1 MIKEV
6 VLPDL
11 GEGIE
16 SATISEILISVGEK
30 VKKDDVLL
38 VLESDKASME
48 IPSDYEGK
56 IVEMFIEEGK
66 DISIGEPLYKI
77 ETQNQIEKEIE
88 NEPEKETKKENLEIH
103 KQEVESGNRT
113 EDSSQFKPATEL
125 KNSIAANGVF
135 ASPGVRRLAR
145 ELDIDLGIIKGTGAK
160 GRTTKE
166 DLNNYIR
173 IKMNESSGLSR
184 PPRKPIDFS
193 KWGDIEYQKL
203 TKVNKITGNRLQEAW
218 QNIPHVTQ
226 YNSADITNLSTYR
239 KKLKSEA
246 EKTGRKVTFLP
257 FLMKASV
264 SVLKNMVRFNSSLD
278 ENEENLIIKKYYHI
292 GVAVDTPSGLMVP
305 CIRDVDKKTVMEL
318 SEELVDISQRARD
331 KKLKPEDLKGSTF
344 TISSLGGIGGT
355 NFAPIVNPPEV
366 AILGV
371 SKSEWQPV
379 FDKDKKEFV
388 PRFIMPFSLSYD
400 HRVIDGASGA
410 AFVEKLSQTLESVEL
425 FKE

>member
-1 MIKEV
+1 MIKEI

-16 SATISEILISVGEK
+16 SATISEIPLSAGEH

-48 IPSDYEGK
+48 IPSDYDGK
-56 IVEMFIEEGK
+56 ITEVLVEEGK
-66 DISIGEPLYKI
+66 DVVTGEPLFKI
-77 ETQNQIEKEIE
+77 EIQDSTKEEIE
-88 NEPEKETKKENLEIH
+88 EETKKEDKTKEQTEV
-103 KQEVESGNRT
+103 KVESKAV
-113 EDSSQFKPATEL
+113 FEL
-125 KNSIAANGVF
+125 NVARVGDDVF
-135 ASPGVRRLAR
+135 ASPSVRRLAR
-145 ELDIDLGIIKGTGAK
+145 ELGIDLRLIKGTGAK

-166 DLNNYIR
+166 DLHSYIR
-173 IKMNESSGLSR
+173 IKMQEGSGLSK
-184 PPRKPIDFS
+184 PPKKPIDFS
-193 KWGDIEYQKL
+193 QWGDIEYQKL
-203 TKVNKITGNRLQEAW
+203 TKVNKITGSRLQEAW
-218 QNIPHVTQ
+218 QDIPHVTQ
-226 YNSADITNLSTYR
+226 HNSADITDLNDYR

-246 EKTGRKVTFLP
+246 EKEGIKITFLP

-264 SVLKNMVRFNSSLD
+264 LVLKEMIRFNSSLD
-278 ENEENLIIKKYYHI
+278 ENEENLIIKRYFHL

-305 CIRDVDKKTVMEL
+305 CVRDVDKKTIREL

-331 KKLKPEDLKGSTF
+331 KKLRPDELKGSTF

-355 NFAPIVNPPEV
+355 AFSPIVNPPEV

-371 SKSEWQPV
+371 SKSEWKPV
-379 FDKDKKEFV
+379 FDKNKKEFV

-410 AFVEKLSQTLESVEL
+410 AFVERLSQTLENIDQ

>member
-1 MIKEV
+1 MIKEI

-16 SATISEILISVGEK
+16 SATISEVPLSAGEH

-48 IPSDYEGK
+48 IPSDYDGK
-56 IVEMFIEEGK
+56 ITEVLVEEGK
-66 DISIGEPLYKI
+66 DVVTGEPLFKI
-77 ETQNQIEKEIE
+77 EIQDSTKEEIE
-88 NEPEKETKKENLEIH
+88 EETKKEDKTKEQTEV
-103 KQEVESGNRT
+103 KVESKAVFEPNVARVG
-113 EDSSQFKPATEL
+113 DD
-125 KNSIAANGVF
+125 VF

-145 ELDIDLGIIKGTGAK
+145 ELGIDLRLIKGTGAK

-166 DLNNYIR
+166 DLHSYIR
-173 IKMNESSGLSR
+173 IKMQEGSGLSK
-184 PPRKPIDFS
+184 PPKKPIDFS
-193 KWGDIEYQKL
+193 QWGNIEYQKL
-203 TKVNKITGNRLQEAW
+203 TKVNKITGSRLQEAW
-218 QNIPHVTQ
+218 QDIPHVTQ
-226 YNSADITNLSTYR
+226 HNSADITDLNDYR

-246 EKTGRKVTFLP
+246 EKEGIKITFLP

-264 SVLKNMVRFNSSLD
+264 LVLKEMIRFNSSLD
-278 ENEENLIIKKYYHI
+278 ENEENLIIKKYFHL

-305 CIRDVDKKTVMEL
+305 CVRDVDKKTIKEL
-318 SEELVDISQRARD
+318 SEELADISQRARD
-331 KKLKPEDLKGSTF
+331 KKLRPDELKGSTF

-355 NFAPIVNPPEV
+355 AFSPIVNPPEV

-371 SKSEWQPV
+371 SKSEWKPV
-379 FDKDKKEFV
+379 FDKNKKEFV

-410 AFVEKLSQTLESVEL
+410 AFVERLSQTLENIDQ

>member
-1 MIKEV
+1 MIKEI

-16 SATISEILISVGEK
+16 SATISEVPLSAGEH

-48 IPSDYEGK
+48 IPSDYDGK
-56 IVEMFIEEGK
+56 ITEVLVEEGK
-66 DISIGEPLYKI
+66 DVVTGEPLFKI
-77 ETQNQIEKEIE
+77 EIQDSTKEEIE
-88 NEPEKETKKENLEIH
+88 EETKKEDKTKEQTEV
-103 KQEVESGNRT
+103 KVESKAVFEPN
-113 EDSSQFKPATEL
+113 
-125 KNSIAANGVF
+125 IARVGDDVF

-145 ELDIDLGIIKGTGAK
+145 ELGIDLRLIKGTGAK

-166 DLNNYIR
+166 DLHSYIR
-173 IKMNESSGLSR
+173 IKMQEGSGLSK
-184 PPRKPIDFS
+184 PPKKPIDFS
-193 KWGDIEYQKL
+193 QWGDIEYQKL
-203 TKVNKITGNRLQEAW
+203 TKVNKITGSRLQEAW
-218 QNIPHVTQ
+218 QDIPHVTQ
-226 YNSADITNLSTYR
+226 HNTADITDLNDYR

-246 EKTGRKVTFLP
+246 EKEGIKITFLP

-264 SVLKNMVRFNSSLD
+264 LVLKEMIRFNSSLD
-278 ENEENLIIKKYYHI
+278 ENEENLIIKKYFHL

-305 CIRDVDKKTVMEL
+305 CVRDVDKKTIKEL
-318 SEELVDISQRARD
+318 SEELADISQRARD
-331 KKLKPEDLKGSTF
+331 KKLRPDELKGSTF

-355 NFAPIVNPPEV
+355 AFSPIVNPPEV

-371 SKSEWQPV
+371 SKSEWKPV
-379 FDKDKKEFV
+379 FDKNKKEFV

-410 AFVEKLSQTLESVEL
+410 AFVERLSQTLENIDQ

>member
-1 MIKEV
+1 MIKEI

-16 SATISEILISVGEK
+16 SATISEVPLSAGEH

-48 IPSDYEGK
+48 IPSDYNGK
-56 IVEMFIEEGK
+56 ITEVLVEEGK
-66 DISIGEPLYKI
+66 DVVTGEPLFKI
-77 ETQNQIEKEIE
+77 EIQDSTKEEIE
-88 NEPEKETKKENLEIH
+88 EETKKEDKTKEQTEI
-103 KQEVESGNRT
+103 KVESKAVFEPN
-113 EDSSQFKPATEL
+113 
-125 KNSIAANGVF
+125 IARVGDDVF

-145 ELDIDLGIIKGTGAK
+145 ELGIDLRLIKGTGAK

-166 DLNNYIR
+166 DLHSYIR
-173 IKMNESSGLSR
+173 IKMQEGSGLSK
-184 PPRKPIDFS
+184 PPKKPIDFS
-193 KWGDIEYQKL
+193 QWGDIEYQKL
-203 TKVNKITGNRLQEAW
+203 TKVNKITGSRLQEAW
-218 QNIPHVTQ
+218 QDIPHVTQ
-226 YNSADITNLSTYR
+226 HNSADITDLNDYR

-246 EKTGRKVTFLP
+246 EKEGIKITFLP

-264 SVLKNMVRFNSSLD
+264 LVLKEMIRFNSSLD
-278 ENEENLIIKKYYHI
+278 ENEENLIIKKYFHL

-305 CIRDVDKKTVMEL
+305 CVRDVDKKTIKEL
-318 SEELVDISQRARD
+318 SEELADISQRARD
-331 KKLKPEDLKGSTF
+331 KKLRPDELKGSTF

-355 NFAPIVNPPEV
+355 AFSPIVNPPEV

-371 SKSEWQPV
+371 SKSEWKPV
-379 FDKDKKEFV
+379 FDKNKKEFV

-410 AFVEKLSQTLESVEL
+410 AFVERLSQTLENIDQ

>member
-1 MIKEV
+1 MIKEI

-16 SATISEILISVGEK
+16 SATISEVPLSTGAH

-48 IPSDYEGK
+48 IPSDYDGQITE
-56 IVEMFIEEGK
+56 VLVEEGK
-66 DISIGEPLYKI
+66 DVVTGEPLFKI
-77 ETQNQIEKEIE
+77 EIQDSTKEKIEE
-88 NEPEKETKKENLEIH
+88 ETKKEDKTKEQTEV
-103 KQEVESGNRT
+103 KVESKAVFEPN
-113 EDSSQFKPATEL
+113 
-125 KNSIAANGVF
+125 IARVGDDVF

-145 ELDIDLGIIKGTGAK
+145 ELGIDLRLIKGTGAK

-166 DLNNYIR
+166 DLHSYIR
-173 IKMNESSGLSR
+173 IKMQEGSGLSK
-184 PPRKPIDFS
+184 PPKKPIDFS
-193 KWGDIEYQKL
+193 QWGDIEYQKL
-203 TKVNKITGNRLQEAW
+203 TKVNKITGSRLQEAW
-218 QNIPHVTQ
+218 QDIPHVTQ
-226 YNSADITNLSTYR
+226 HNSADITDLNDYR

-246 EKTGRKVTFLP
+246 EKEGIKITFLP

-264 SVLKNMVRFNSSLD
+264 LVLKEMIRFNSSLD
-278 ENEENLIIKKYYHI
+278 ENEENLIIKKYFHL

-305 CIRDVDKKTVMEL
+305 CVRDVDKKTIREL

-331 KKLKPEDLKGSTF
+331 KKLRPDELKGSTF

-355 NFAPIVNPPEV
+355 AFAPIVNPPEV

-371 SKSEWQPV
+371 SKSEWKPV
-379 FDKDKKEFV
+379 FDKNKKEFI

-410 AFVEKLSQTLESVEL
+410 AFVERLSQTLENIDQ

>member
-1 MIKEV
+1 MIKEI

-16 SATISEILISVGEK
+16 SATISEVPLGVGEH

-48 IPSDYEGK
+48 IPSDYDGK
-56 IVEMFIEEGK
+56 IIEVLIEEGK
-66 DISIGEPLYKI
+66 DVATGEPLFKI
-77 ETQNQIEKEIE
+77 ETQDSPKEKIEEEPKKEV
-88 NEPEKETKKENLEIH
+88 ETKEQTEVK
-103 KQEVESGNRT
+103 VESKAVF
-113 EDSSQFKPATEL
+113 EP
-125 KNSIAANGVF
+125 SIARVGDDVF

-145 ELDIDLGIIKGTGAK
+145 ELGINLGLIKGTGAK

-166 DLNNYIR
+166 DLHSYIR
-173 IKMNESSGLSR
+173 VKMQEGSGLSK
-184 PPRKPIDFS
+184 PPKKPIDFS
-193 KWGDIEYQKL
+193 QWGDIEYQKL
-203 TKVNKITGNRLQEAW
+203 TKVNKITGSRLQEAW
-218 QNIPHVTQ
+218 QDIPHVTQ
-226 YNSADITNLSTYR
+226 FNSADITDLNDYR

-246 EKTGRKVTFLP
+246 EKEGIKTTFLP

-264 SVLKNMVRFNSSLD
+264 LVLKEMIRFNSSLD
-278 ENEENLIIKKYYHI
+278 ENEENLIIKKYFHL

-305 CIRDVDKKTVMEL
+305 CVRDVDKTTIKEL
-318 SEELVDISQRARD
+318 SEELVDISKRARD
-331 KKLKPEDLKGSTF
+331 KKLRPDELKGSTF

-355 NFAPIVNPPEV
+355 AFTPIVNPPEV

-371 SKSEWQPV
+371 SKSEWKPV
-379 FDKDKKEFV
+379 FDKNKKEFV

-410 AFVEKLSQTLESVEL
+410 AFVERLSKTLENIDQ

>member
-1 MIKEV
+1 MIKEI

-16 SATISEILISVGEK
+16 SATISEVPLSAGEH

-48 IPSDYEGK
+48 IPSDYDGK
-56 IVEMFIEEGK
+56 ITEVLVEEGK
-66 DISIGEPLYKI
+66 DVVTGEPLFKI
-77 ETQNQIEKEIE
+77 EIQDSTKEEIE
-88 NEPEKETKKENLEIH
+88 EETKKEDKTKEQTEV
-103 KQEVESGNRT
+103 KVESKAVFQPN
-113 EDSSQFKPATEL
+113 
-125 KNSIAANGVF
+125 IARVGDDVF

-145 ELDIDLGIIKGTGAK
+145 ELGVDLRLIKGTGAK

-166 DLNNYIR
+166 DLHSYIR
-173 IKMNESSGLSR
+173 IKMQEGSGLSK
-184 PPRKPIDFS
+184 PPKKPIDFS
-193 KWGDIEYQKL
+193 QWGDIEYQKL
-203 TKVNKITGNRLQEAW
+203 TKVNKITGSRLQEAW
-218 QNIPHVTQ
+218 QDIPHVTQ
-226 YNSADITNLSTYR
+226 YNSADITDLNDYR

-246 EKTGRKVTFLP
+246 EKEGIKITFLP

-264 SVLKNMVRFNSSLD
+264 LVLKEMIRFNSSLD
-278 ENEENLIIKKYYHI
+278 ENEDNLIIKKYFHL

-305 CIRDVDKKTVMEL
+305 CFRDVDKKTIKEL
-318 SEELVDISQRARD
+318 SEELADISQRARD
-331 KKLKPEDLKGSTF
+331 KKLRPDELKGSTF

-355 NFAPIVNPPEV
+355 AFSPIVNPPEV

-371 SKSEWQPV
+371 SKSEWKPV
-379 FDKDKKEFV
+379 FDKNKKEFV

-410 AFVEKLSQTLESVEL
+410 AFVEGLSQTLENIDQ

>member
-1 MIKEV
+1 MIKEI

-16 SATISEILISVGEK
+16 SATISEVPLSAGEH

-48 IPSDYEGK
+48 IPSDYDGK
-56 IVEMFIEEGK
+56 ITEVLVEEGK
-66 DISIGEPLYKI
+66 DVVTGEPLFKI
-77 ETQNQIEKEIE
+77 EIQDSTKEEIE
-88 NEPEKETKKENLEIH
+88 EETKKEDKTKEQTEV
-103 KQEVESGNRT
+103 KVESKAVFEPN
-113 EDSSQFKPATEL
+113 
-125 KNSIAANGVF
+125 IARVGDDVF

-145 ELDIDLGIIKGTGAK
+145 ELGIDLRLIKGTGAK

-166 DLNNYIR
+166 DLHSYIR
-173 IKMNESSGLSR
+173 IKMQEGSGLSK
-184 PPRKPIDFS
+184 PPKKPIDFS
-193 KWGDIEYQKL
+193 QWGDIEHQKL
-203 TKVNKITGNRLQEAW
+203 TKVNKITGRRLQEAW
-218 QNIPHVTQ
+218 QDIPHVTQ
-226 YNSADITNLSTYR
+226 HNSADITDLNDYR

-246 EKTGRKVTFLP
+246 EKEGIKITFLP

-264 SVLKNMVRFNSSLD
+264 LVLKEMIRFNSSLD
-278 ENEENLIIKKYYHI
+278 ENEENLIIKKYFHL

-305 CIRDVDKKTVMEL
+305 CVRDVDKKTIKEL
-318 SEELVDISQRARD
+318 SEELADISQRARD
-331 KKLKPEDLKGSTF
+331 KKLRPDELKGSTF

-355 NFAPIVNPPEV
+355 AFSPIVNPPEV

-371 SKSEWQPV
+371 SKSEWKPV
-379 FDKDKKEFV
+379 FDKNKKEFV

-410 AFVEKLSQTLESVEL
+410 AFVERLSQTLENIDQ

>member
-1 MIKEV
+1 MIKEI

-16 SATISEILISVGEK
+16 SATISEVPLGAGEH

-48 IPSDYEGK
+48 IPSDYDGK
-56 IVEMFIEEGK
+56 IIEVLVEEGK
-66 DISIGEPLYKI
+66 DVVTGEPLFKI
-77 ETQNQIEKEIE
+77 ETQDSPKEEIE
-88 NEPEKETKKENLEIH
+88 EEPKKEVETKEQVEV
-103 KQEVESGNRT
+103 EVESKAVL
-113 EDSSQFKPATEL
+113 EP
-125 KNSIAANGVF
+125 SIAREGDDVF

-145 ELDIDLGIIKGTGAK
+145 ELGIDLRLIKGTGAK

-166 DLNNYIR
+166 DLHSYIR
-173 IKMNESSGLSR
+173 MKMQEGSGLSR
-184 PPRKPIDFS
+184 PPKKPIDFS
-193 KWGDIEYQKL
+193 QWGDIEYQKL
-203 TKVNKITGNRLQEAW
+203 TKVNKITGSRLQEAW
-218 QNIPHVTQ
+218 QDIPHVTQ
-226 YNSADITNLSTYR
+226 HNSADITDLNDYR
-239 KKLKSEA
+239 KKLKSQA
-246 EKTGRKVTFLP
+246 EKEGIKITFLP

-264 SVLKNMVRFNSSLD
+264 LVLKEMIRFNSSLD
-278 ENEENLIIKKYYHI
+278 ENEENLIIKKYFHL

-305 CIRDVDKKTVMEL
+305 CVRDVDKKTIREL

-331 KKLKPEDLKGSTF
+331 KKLRPDELKGSTF

-355 NFAPIVNPPEV
+355 AFAPIVNPPEV

-371 SKSEWQPV
+371 SKSEWKPV
-379 FDKDKKEFV
+379 FDKNKKEFI

-410 AFVEKLSQTLESVEL
+410 AFVERLSKTLENIDQ

>member
-1 MIKEV
+1 MIKEI

-16 SATISEILISVGEK
+16 SATISEVPLSAGEH

-48 IPSDYEGK
+48 IPSDYDGK
-56 IVEMFIEEGK
+56 ITEVLVEEGK
-66 DISIGEPLYKI
+66 DVVTGEPLFKI
-77 ETQNQIEKEIE
+77 EIQDSTKEEIE
-88 NEPEKETKKENLEIH
+88 EETKKEDKTKEQTEV
-103 KQEVESGNRT
+103 KVESKAVFEPN
-113 EDSSQFKPATEL
+113 
-125 KNSIAANGVF
+125 IARVGDDVF

-145 ELDIDLGIIKGTGAK
+145 ELGIDLRLIKGTGAK

-166 DLNNYIR
+166 DLHSYIR
-173 IKMNESSGLSR
+173 IKMQEGSGLSK
-184 PPRKPIDFS
+184 PPKRPIDFS
-193 KWGDIEYQKL
+193 QWGDIEYQKL
-203 TKVNKITGNRLQEAW
+203 TKVNKITGSRLQEAW
-218 QNIPHVTQ
+218 QDIPHVTQ
-226 YNSADITNLSTYR
+226 HNSADITDLNDYR

-246 EKTGRKVTFLP
+246 EKEGIKITFLP

-264 SVLKNMVRFNSSLD
+264 LVLKEMIRFNSSLD
-278 ENEENLIIKKYYHI
+278 ENEENLIIKKYFHL

-305 CIRDVDKKTVMEL
+305 CVRDVDKKTIKEL
-318 SEELVDISQRARD
+318 SEELADISQRARD
-331 KKLKPEDLKGSTF
+331 KKLRPDELKGSTF

-355 NFAPIVNPPEV
+355 AFSPIVNPPEV

-371 SKSEWQPV
+371 SKSEWKPV
-379 FDKDKKEFV
+379 FDKNKKEFV
-388 PRFIMPFSLSYD
+388 PRFVMPFSLSYD

-410 AFVEKLSQTLESVEL
+410 AFVERLSQTLENIDQ

>member
-1 MIKEV
+1 MIKEI

-16 SATISEILISVGEK
+16 SATISEIPLGVGEQ

-48 IPSDYEGK
+48 IPSDYDGK
-56 IVEMFIEEGK
+56 IVEVLIEEGK
-66 DISIGEPLYKI
+66 DVATGEPLFKI
-77 ETQNQIEKEIE
+77 ETQGSLEEKVEEKPEKEIE
-88 NEPEKETKKENLEIH
+88 IKEKPEERAEAQPTPK
-103 KQEVESGNRT
+103 
-113 EDSSQFKPATEL
+113 A
-125 KNSIAANGVF
+125 SIARVGDDVF

-145 ELDIDLGIIKGTGAK
+145 ELGIDLGTIKGTGAK

-166 DLNNYIR
+166 DLHSYIR
-173 IKMNESSGLSR
+173 IKMQEGAGLSR
-184 PPRKPIDFS
+184 PPKKPIDFS
-193 KWGDIEYQKL
+193 QWGEVEYQKL

-218 QNIPHVTQ
+218 QDIPHVTQ
-226 YNSADITNLSTYR
+226 YNSADITDLSTYR

-246 EKTGRKVTFLP
+246 EKTGVKVTFLP

-264 SVLKNMVRFNSSLD
+264 LVLREMARFNSSLD
-278 ENEENLIIKKYYHI
+278 ENEENLIIKKYFHI

-305 CIRDVDKKTVMEL
+305 CIKDVDKKTIMEL
-318 SEELVDISQRARD
+318 SKELIDMSQRARD
-331 KKLKPEDLKGSTF
+331 KKLRPDELKGSTF

-355 NFAPIVNPPEV
+355 AFAPIVNPPEV

-371 SKSEWQPV
+371 SKSEWKPV
-379 FDKDKKEFV
+379 YDKNAKEFA
-388 PRFIMPFSLSYD
+388 PRFVMPFSLSYD

-410 AFVEKLSQTLESVEL
+410 AFVERLSQVLENIDL

>member
-1 MIKEV
+1 MIKEI

-16 SATISEILISVGEK
+16 SATISEVPLSAGEH

-48 IPSDYEGK
+48 IPSDYDGK
-56 IVEMFIEEGK
+56 ITEVLVEEGK
-66 DISIGEPLYKI
+66 DVVTGEPLFKI
-77 ETQNQIEKEIE
+77 EIQDSTKEEIE
-88 NEPEKETKKENLEIH
+88 EETKKEDKTKEQTEV
-103 KQEVESGNRT
+103 KVESKAVFEPN
-113 EDSSQFKPATEL
+113 
-125 KNSIAANGVF
+125 IARVGDDVF

-145 ELDIDLGIIKGTGAK
+145 ELGIDLRLIKGTGAK

-166 DLNNYIR
+166 DLHSYIR
-173 IKMNESSGLSR
+173 VKMQEGSGLSK
-184 PPRKPIDFS
+184 PPKKPIDFS
-193 KWGDIEYQKL
+193 QWGDIEYQKL
-203 TKVNKITGNRLQEAW
+203 TKVNKITGSRLQEAW
-218 QNIPHVTQ
+218 QDIPHVTQ
-226 YNSADITNLSTYR
+226 FNSADITDLNDYR

-246 EKTGRKVTFLP
+246 EKEGIKITFLP

-264 SVLKNMVRFNSSLD
+264 LVLKEMIRFNSSLD
-278 ENEENLIIKKYYHI
+278 ENEENLIIKKYFHL

-305 CIRDVDKKTVMEL
+305 CVRDVDKKTIKEL
-318 SEELVDISQRARD
+318 SEELADISQRARD
-331 KKLKPEDLKGSTF
+331 KKLRPDELKGSTF

-355 NFAPIVNPPEV
+355 AFSPIVNPPEV

-371 SKSEWQPV
+371 SKSEWKPV
-379 FDKDKKEFV
+379 FDKNKKEFI

-410 AFVEKLSQTLESVEL
+410 AFVERLSQTLENIDQ

>member
-1 MIKEV
+1 MIKEI

-16 SATISEILISVGEK
+16 SATISEVPLSAGEH

-48 IPSDYEGK
+48 IPSDYDGK
-56 IVEMFIEEGK
+56 ITEVLVEEGK
-66 DISIGEPLYKI
+66 DVVTGEPLFKI
-77 ETQNQIEKEIE
+77 EIQDSTKEEIE
-88 NEPEKETKKENLEIH
+88 EETKKEDKTKEQTEV
-103 KQEVESGNRT
+103 KVESKAVFEPN
-113 EDSSQFKPATEL
+113 
-125 KNSIAANGVF
+125 IARVGDDVF

-145 ELDIDLGIIKGTGAK
+145 ELGIDLILIKGTGAK

-166 DLNNYIR
+166 DLHSYIR
-173 IKMNESSGLSR
+173 IKMQEGSGLSK
-184 PPRKPIDFS
+184 PPKKPIDFS
-193 KWGDIEYQKL
+193 QWGDIEYQKL
-203 TKVNKITGNRLQEAW
+203 TKVNKITGSRLQEAW
-218 QNIPHVTQ
+218 QDIPHVTQ
-226 YNSADITNLSTYR
+226 HNSADITDLNDYR

-246 EKTGRKVTFLP
+246 EKEGIKITFLP

-264 SVLKNMVRFNSSLD
+264 LVLKEMIRFNSSLD
-278 ENEENLIIKKYYHI
+278 ENEENLIIKKYFHL

-305 CIRDVDKKTVMEL
+305 CVRDVDKKTIKEL
-318 SEELVDISQRARD
+318 SEELADISQRARD
-331 KKLKPEDLKGSTF
+331 KKLRPDELKGSTF

-355 NFAPIVNPPEV
+355 AFSPIVNPPEV

-371 SKSEWQPV
+371 SKSEWKPV
-379 FDKDKKEFV
+379 FDKNKKEFV

-410 AFVEKLSQTLESVEL
+410 AFVERLSQTLENIDQ

>member
-1 MIKEV
+1 MIKEI

-16 SATISEILISVGEK
+16 SATISEIPLSAGER

-48 IPSDYEGK
+48 IPSDYDGK
-56 IVEMFIEEGK
+56 ITEVLVEEGK
-66 DISIGEPLYKI
+66 DVVTGEPLFKI
-77 ETQNQIEKEIE
+77 EIQDSTKEEIE
-88 NEPEKETKKENLEIH
+88 EETKKEDKTKEQTEV
-103 KQEVESGNRT
+103 KVESKAVFEPN
-113 EDSSQFKPATEL
+113 
-125 KNSIAANGVF
+125 IARVGDDVF

-145 ELDIDLGIIKGTGAK
+145 ELGIDLRLIKGTGAK

-166 DLNNYIR
+166 DLHSYIR
-173 IKMNESSGLSR
+173 IKMQEGSGLSK
-184 PPRKPIDFS
+184 PPKKPIDFS
-193 KWGDIEYQKL
+193 QWGDIEYQKL
-203 TKVNKITGNRLQEAW
+203 TKVNKITGSRLQEAW
-218 QNIPHVTQ
+218 QDIPHVTQ
-226 YNSADITNLSTYR
+226 HNSADITDLNDYR

-246 EKTGRKVTFLP
+246 EKEGIKITFLP

-264 SVLKNMVRFNSSLD
+264 LVLKEMIRFNSSLD
-278 ENEENLIIKKYYHI
+278 ENEENLIIKKYFHL

-305 CIRDVDKKTVMEL
+305 CVRDVDKKTIKEL
-318 SEELVDISQRARD
+318 SEELADISQRARD
-331 KKLKPEDLKGSTF
+331 KKLRPDELKGSTF

-355 NFAPIVNPPEV
+355 AFSPIVNPPEV

-371 SKSEWQPV
+371 SKSEWKPV
-379 FDKDKKEFV
+379 FDKNKKEFV

-410 AFVEKLSQTLESVEL
+410 AFVEKLSQTLENIDQ

>member
-1 MIKEV
+1 MIKEI

-16 SATISEILISVGEK
+16 SATISEVPLSAGEH

-48 IPSDYEGK
+48 IPSDYDGK
-56 IVEMFIEEGK
+56 ITEVLVEEGK
-66 DISIGEPLYKI
+66 DVVTGEPLFKI
-77 ETQNQIEKEIE
+77 EIQDSTKEEIE
-88 NEPEKETKKENLEIH
+88 EETKKEDKTKEQTEV
-103 KQEVESGNRT
+103 KVESKAVFESN
-113 EDSSQFKPATEL
+113 
-125 KNSIAANGVF
+125 IARVGDDVF

-145 ELDIDLGIIKGTGAK
+145 ELGIDLRLIKGTGAK

-166 DLNNYIR
+166 DLHSYIR
-173 IKMNESSGLSR
+173 IKMQEGSGLSK
-184 PPRKPIDFS
+184 PPKKPIDFS
-193 KWGDIEYQKL
+193 QWGDIEYQKL
-203 TKVNKITGNRLQEAW
+203 TKVNKITGSRLQEAW
-218 QNIPHVTQ
+218 QDIPHVTQ
-226 YNSADITNLSTYR
+226 HNSADITDLNDYR

-246 EKTGRKVTFLP
+246 EKEGIKITFLP

-264 SVLKNMVRFNSSLD
+264 LVLKEMIRFNSSLD
-278 ENEENLIIKKYYHI
+278 ENEENLIIKKYFHL

-305 CIRDVDKKTVMEL
+305 CVRDVDKKTIKEL
-318 SEELVDISQRARD
+318 SEELADISQRARD
-331 KKLKPEDLKGSTF
+331 KKLRPDELKGSTF

-355 NFAPIVNPPEV
+355 AFSPIVNPPEV

-371 SKSEWQPV
+371 SKSEWKPV
-379 FDKDKKEFV
+379 FDKNKKEFV

-410 AFVEKLSQTLESVEL
+410 AFVEGLSQTLENIDQ

>member
-1 MIKEV
+1 MIKEI

-16 SATISEILISVGEK
+16 SATISEIPLSAGER

-48 IPSDYEGK
+48 IPSDYDGK
-56 IVEMFIEEGK
+56 ITEVLVEEGK
-66 DISIGEPLYKI
+66 DVVTGEPLFKI
-77 ETQNQIEKEIE
+77 EIQDSTKEEIE
-88 NEPEKETKKENLEIH
+88 EETKKEDKTKEQTEV
-103 KQEVESGNRT
+103 KVESKAVFEPN
-113 EDSSQFKPATEL
+113 
-125 KNSIAANGVF
+125 IARVGDDVF
-135 ASPGVRRLAR
+135 ASPGVRRLSR
-145 ELDIDLGIIKGTGAK
+145 ELGIDLRLIKGTGAK

-166 DLNNYIR
+166 DLHSYIR
-173 IKMNESSGLSR
+173 IKMQEGSGLSK
-184 PPRKPIDFS
+184 PPKKPIDFS
-193 KWGDIEYQKL
+193 QWGNIEYQKL
-203 TKVNKITGNRLQEAW
+203 TKVNKITGSRLQEAW
-218 QNIPHVTQ
+218 QDIPHVTQ
-226 YNSADITNLSTYR
+226 HNSADITDLNDYR

-246 EKTGRKVTFLP
+246 EKEGIKITFLP

-264 SVLKNMVRFNSSLD
+264 LVLKEMIRFNSSLD
-278 ENEENLIIKKYYHI
+278 ENEENLIIKKYFHL

-305 CIRDVDKKTVMEL
+305 CVRDVDKKTIKEL
-318 SEELVDISQRARD
+318 SEELADISQRARD
-331 KKLKPEDLKGSTF
+331 KKLRPDELKGSTF

-355 NFAPIVNPPEV
+355 AFSPIVNPPEV

-371 SKSEWQPV
+371 SKSEWKPV
-379 FDKDKKEFV
+379 FDKNKKEFV

-410 AFVEKLSQTLESVEL
+410 AFVERLSQTLENIDQ

>member
-1 MIKEV
+1 MIKEI

-16 SATISEILISVGEK
+16 SATISEIPLGVGEH

-48 IPSDYEGK
+48 IPSDYDGK
-56 IVEMFIEEGK
+56 VVEILIEEGK
-66 DISIGEPLYKI
+66 DVVTGEPLFKI
-77 ETQNQIEKEIE
+77 EIQDGPKEKIEEEPKKEV
-88 NEPEKETKKENLEIH
+88 ETKEQTEVKIESKPVLEP
-103 KQEVESGNRT
+103 N
-113 EDSSQFKPATEL
+113 
-125 KNSIAANGVF
+125 IARVGDDVF

-145 ELDIDLGIIKGTGAK
+145 ELGIDLGLIKGTGAK

-166 DLNNYIR
+166 DLHNYIR
-173 IKMNESSGLSR
+173 IKMQEGSGLSR
-184 PPRKPIDFS
+184 SPKKPIDFS
-193 KWGDIEYQKL
+193 QWGDIEYQKL
-203 TKVNKITGNRLQEAW
+203 TKVNKITGSRLQEAW
-218 QNIPHVTQ
+218 QDIPHVTQ
-226 YNSADITNLSTYR
+226 HNSADITDLNEYR

-246 EKTGRKVTFLP
+246 EKKGIKITFLP

-264 SVLKNMVRFNSSLD
+264 LVLKEMIRFNSSLD
-278 ENEENLIIKKYYHI
+278 EKEESLVIKKYFHL

-305 CIRDVDKKTVMEL
+305 CVRDVDKKTITEL
-318 SEELVDISQRARD
+318 SKELVDISQRARD
-331 KKLKPEDLKGSTF
+331 KKLRPDELKGSTF

-355 NFAPIVNPPEV
+355 AFAPIVNPPEV

-371 SKSEWQPV
+371 SKSEWKPV
-379 FDKDKKEFV
+379 FDKKTKEFV

-410 AFVEKLSQTLESVEL
+410 VFVERLSQTLENIDQ